1 MFLSRILK
9 ITKWFIFLFFL
20 WVMFLGYQIA
30 TFPLGKTADKADV
43 AIVLGAAV
51 NGDKPSLVFKERI
64 NNAIGL
70 YQAGNIQKVIF
81 TGGLGDGESHAESL
95 VAKSYAMTLGIP
107 EADILTET
115 ESHTTKDNLLQAQKL
130 LAATGLM
137 SALIVSDPLHSKRAM
152 MMAKDIGMARVKP
165 SATPTSRYKSLKTK
179 IPFIL
184 REIYFY
190 HHYMVFNE

>member
-115 ESHTTKDNLLQAQKL
+115 ESHTTRDNLLQAQKL
-130 LAATGLM
+130 LEETALT

-152 MMAKDIGMARVKP
+152 MMVKNIGIASAKP